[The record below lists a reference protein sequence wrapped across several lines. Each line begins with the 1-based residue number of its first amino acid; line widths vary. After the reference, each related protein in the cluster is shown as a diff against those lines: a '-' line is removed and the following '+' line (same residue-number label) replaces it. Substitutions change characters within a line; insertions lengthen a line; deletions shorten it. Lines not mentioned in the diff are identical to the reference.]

1 MEEFHYL
8 FKCTCMYVCM
18 YVKGPG
24 IYSDGLHEAQALV
37 HLGGHLTVSA
47 ARGEILYE
55 VQVPG
60 VQARDV
66 GVSTIHTYIHT
77 YITVGYCIYLNL

>member
-1 MEEFHYL
+1 
-8 FKCTCMYVCM
+8 MYVCM